1 MLLTQSRNY
10 LLSLMLL
17 CTGFLYVQAI
27 MYRLHETA
35 TAGLRLR
42 LDGLAV
48 GDLTGSPA
56 LSLTYFL
63 IFCSCL

>member
-1 MLLTQSRNY
+1 
-10 LLSLMLL
+10 MLL
-17 CTGFLYVQAI
+17 CTGVLYVQAI

-35 TAGLRLR
+35 MADLRFR

-56 LSLTYFL
+56 LSLSYFIIL
-63 IFCSCL
+63 CSCL